1 MADQAANLR
10 ERAHYKVDNYLAK
23 GSSALFVSLLIAF
36 LIAFAIIAFF
46 RMALNWISP
55 DPASFSDQ
63 LWKVYL
69 QLTAPG
75 NMNQDS
81 QTPPQFKIAAI
92 LAGLT
97 GVVIFSTLIA
107 TLTAA
112 LNQAIRSLKRGHS
125 RVLEE
130 DHTLLILGWTVHLI
144 PLKHEV
150 IELCAGDALVVVAED
165 ER

>member
-1 MADQAANLR
+1 MAEQSAAVR
-10 ERAHYKVDNYLAK
+10 ERVHYKVDNYLAK
-23 GSSALFVSLLIAF
+23 GSSALFISLLIAF
-36 LIAFAIIAFF
+36 LIAFAIIAIF

-75 NMNQDS
+75 NMSKDS
-81 QTPPQFKIAAI
+81 ETPHHFKIAAM

-107 TLTAA
+107 TLNCSSAKSARKECARCDTK
-112 LNQAIRSLKRGHS
+112 RSN
-125 RVLEE
+125 
-130 DHTLLILGWTVHLI
+130 
-144 PLKHEV
+144 
-150 IELCAGDALVVVAED
+150 
-165 ER
+165 